1 MKNEVLIHDGT
12 VSFKGVWKD
21 FGGVPVLRCIDLDI
35 ASGEI
40 LSLLG
45 QSGSGKTTLLRC
57 VNGLEVIQKGTIE
70 VGGEFIQ
77 DSAKGKNSLSTD
89 IAKIRQSIG
98 IVFQQFNLFPHM
110 TVLENIC
117 VAQIKVLGRSEEI
130 ARDRARSLLDRV
142 GLLEK
147 AESRPLQLSGGQQQ
161 RVAIARTLAM
171 DPRVLLLD
179 EVTSSL
185 DPQMTNDVLR
195 VIGDV
200 AKDGIT
206 LIVVTHEMGFA
217 RHVANRAVFM
227 HEGVVAEDAPAKELF
242 ENPQNENTKKFL
254 AAVLS
259 HQ

>member
-1 MKNEVLIHDGT
+1 MTNKALISDGSVLFKNVYKNFSGVQVLKGIDLTVKSGEVL
-12 VSFKGVWKD
+12 
-21 FGGVPVLRCIDLDI
+21 
-35 ASGEI
+35 A
-40 LSLLG
+40 LLG

-57 VNGLEVIQKGTIE
+57 VNGLEAIQKGIIE
-70 VGGEFIQ
+70 VGGLAIQ
-77 DSAKGKNSLSTD
+77 DPINNPGSLAKN

-110 TVLENIC
+110 TVMENVC
-117 VAQIKVLGRSEEI
+117 VAQIKVLGRSEDE
-130 ARDRARSLLDRV
+130 ARDRARTLLDRV

-147 AESRPLQLSGGQQQ
+147 SESRPLQLSGGQQQ

-195 VIGDV
+195 VISDV
-200 AKDGIT
+200 SKDGIT
-206 LIVVTHEMGFA
+206 LIIVTHEMGFA

-227 HEGVVAEDAPAKELF
+227 HEGVIAEDAPSEQLF

-259 HQ
+259 HE

>member
-1 MKNEVLIHDGT
+1 MTNKALISDGSVLFKNVYKNFSGVQVFKGIDLTVKSGEVL
-12 VSFKGVWKD
+12 
-21 FGGVPVLRCIDLDI
+21 
-35 ASGEI
+35 A
-40 LSLLG
+40 LLG

-57 VNGLEVIQKGTIE
+57 VNGLEVIHKGIIE
-70 VGGEFIQ
+70 VVGLAIQ
-77 DSAKGKNSLSTD
+77 DPINNPGSLAKN

-110 TVLENIC
+110 TVMENVC
-117 VAQIKVLGRSEEI
+117 VAQIKVLGRSEDE
-130 ARDRARSLLDRV
+130 ARDRARTLLDRV

-147 AESRPLQLSGGQQQ
+147 SESRPLQLSGGQQQ

-195 VIGDV
+195 VISDV
-200 AKDGIT
+200 SKDGIT
-206 LIVVTHEMGFA
+206 LIIVTHEMGFA

-227 HEGVVAEDAPAKELF
+227 HEGVIAEDAPSEQLF

-259 HQ
+259 HE